1 MIHPLHVAVELW
13 VGSRVWLQQWMD
25 MDWKHTLFQ
34 GISRI
39 VVTIIAVYIAIV
51 FPGFDRVMVRHPFTC
66 AWYTYIHHVIWYSL
80 YLVLYSVLAFLSYSP
95 WFAINDCM
103 VNQYHAFDHYVTIA
117 CW

>member
-66 AWYTYIHHVIWYSL
+66 AWYTYIHHDEYGIVFTWCFIQFWHFCHIPPGL
-80 YLVLYSVLAFLSYSP
+80 LSTTV
-95 WFAINDCM
+95 W
-103 VNQYHAFDHYVTIA
+103 
-117 CW
+117 

>member
-1 MIHPLHVAVELW
+1 MWLVVITPIAKFALMIHPLHVAVELW

-51 FPGFDRVMVRHPFTC
+51 FPGFDRVMVRHSFTC
-66 AWYTYIHHVIWYSL
+66 AWYTYIFI
-80 YLVLYSVLAFLSYSP
+80 
-95 WFAINDCM
+95 M
-103 VNQYHAFDHYVTIA
+103 VNMV
-117 CW
+117 